1 MEKQLIIKFY
11 CTQQSFMYISIYVP
25 INIRPHYPSLV
36 PRLSPISCPI
46 GGSGSLAYVSINVM
60 PYYPL
65 HCAVNGDYRILVMR
79 PSNEIIYFKIESC
92 KGNATS
98 M

>member
-1 MEKQLIIKFY
+1 
-11 CTQQSFMYISIYVP
+11 MYISIYVP

-36 PRLSPISCPI
+36 PRLSPINCPI
-46 GGSGSLAYVSINVM
+46 GVSGSLAYVPINVM

-65 HCAVNGDYRILVMR
+65 HCAVNGDYRVLVMK
-79 PSNEIIYFKIESC
+79 PSNEIIYFKIEVARS
-92 KGNATS
+92 KATS